1 MYCLYG
7 FYPLLNDKRISQLPF
22 YFSQRPSTSVHISS
36 ASYHIQHQIADAS
49 QLKMRAN
56 RFQLLQL
63 KPGEVYLL
71 FDRFEPDF
79 NPPATLIHQNRRR
92 RLHLDVIAHQD
103 DGFILYSF
111 VVQFTHNQHYRA
123 DYRVFGHNT
132 VVAILHPKRPLC
144 FIWERETASRI
155 APAFCVW
162 SSSEKVMFDETLVTN
177 LSPASLTA
185 PISACER

>member
-1 MYCLYG
+1 
-7 FYPLLNDKRISQLPF
+7 
-22 YFSQRPSTSVHISS
+22 
-36 ASYHIQHQIADAS
+36 
-49 QLKMRAN
+49 MRAN

-103 DGFILYSF
+103 DTFILLTYF

-123 DYRVFGHNT
+123 DYRVFSYQL
-132 VVAILHPKRPLC
+132 VVAEHPKRPLC

-155 APAFCVW
+155 TDAFCVW
-162 SSSEKVMFDETLVTN
+162 SSSEKVMFDETLGYQSQSGIVDR
-177 LSPASLTA
+177 SHQ
-185 PISACER
+185 RM

>member
-1 MYCLYG
+1 MYCLCG
-7 FYPLLNDKRISQLPF
+7 FYPLLNDRRISQPPF

-123 DYRVFGHNT
+123 DYRVFSHNPVESDIAT
-132 VVAILHPKRPLC
+132 PNDRSASSGSGRRRHESPMPFASGRPAKRSCSTRL
-144 FIWERETASRI
+144 W
-155 APAFCVW
+155 
-162 SSSEKVMFDETLVTN
+162 L
-177 LSPASLTA
+177 
-185 PISACER
+185 PISVRRR

>member
-1 MYCLYG
+1 M
-7 FYPLLNDKRISQLPF
+7 
-22 YFSQRPSTSVHISS
+22 
-36 ASYHIQHQIADAS
+36 SYHIQHQIADAS

-63 KPGEVYLL
+63 KPGEVYIL

-123 DYRVFGHNT
+123 DYRVFSHNT
-132 VVAILHPKRPLC
+132 VVAILPLQT
-144 FIWERETASRI
+144 TALLHLGAGDGVTNR
-155 APAFCVW
+155 PAFCVW
-162 SSSEKVMFDETLVTN
+162 SSSEKVMFDETLGYQSQSGIVDR
-177 LSPASLTA
+177 SHQ
-185 PISACER
+185 RM

>member
-1 MYCLYG
+1 
-7 FYPLLNDKRISQLPF
+7 
-22 YFSQRPSTSVHISS
+22 
-36 ASYHIQHQIADAS
+36 
-49 QLKMRAN
+49 MRAN

-103 DGFILYSF
+103 DTFILLTYF

-123 DYRVFGHNT
+123 DYRVFSYQL
-132 VVAILHPKRPLC
+132 VVAILPPQT
-144 FIWERETASRI
+144 TALLHLG
-155 APAFCVW
+155 AG
-162 SSSEKVMFDETLVTN
+162 DGVTN
-177 LSPASLTA
+177 RPRLLRLVVQRKGHVQRDSSCQSQSG
-185 PISACER
+185 IVDRSHQRM

>member
-1 MYCLYG
+1 MYCLCG
-7 FYPLLNDKRISQLPF
+7 FYPLLNDKRISQPPF

-36 ASYHIQHQIADAS
+36 ASYHIQHQIAEAS

-103 DGFILYSF
+103 DAFILFLSLYNSPD
-111 VVQFTHNQHYRA
+111 NQHYRA
-123 DYRVFGHNT
+123 DYRVFSHNT
-132 VVAILHPKRPLC
+132 VVAILPPQT
-144 FIWERETASRI
+144 TALLHLG
-155 APAFCVW
+155 AG
-162 SSSEKVMFDETLVTN
+162 DGVTN
-177 LSPASLTA
+177 HRCLLRLVVQRKGHVRRDFGYQSQSG
-185 PISACER
+185 IVDRSHQRM

>member
-1 MYCLYG
+1 M
-7 FYPLLNDKRISQLPF
+7 
-22 YFSQRPSTSVHISS
+22 SS

-79 NPPATLIHQNRRR
+79 NPPATLIHQNHRR

-103 DGFILYSF
+103 DAFILFLSLYNSLTISTT
-111 VVQFTHNQHYRA
+111 VPIIGCSATI
-123 DYRVFGHNT
+123 T
-132 VVAILHPKRPLC
+132 VVAILPPQ
-144 FIWERETASRI
+144 TT
-155 APAFCVW
+155 
-162 SSSEKVMFDETLVTN
+162 TLLHLGAGDGVTN
-177 LSPASLTA
+177 RPRLLRLVVKRKGHVRRDFGYQSQSGIVDRTELRLQKRQATDL
-185 PISACER
+185 R